1 MKKSPRSNNHREKL
15 NENSS
20 PEKGNEKEKS
30 LTARRFGLSIVI
42 LGVLLGVSA
51 HVCKKWFFDSQE
63 GRAEAI
69 KPPVPVQKKVEVND
83 SQEMAKEEIIRDLIA
98 RQYIKEILI
107 NKRAIREL
115 NYDKEKITPLSEA
128 IPQEAISMIK
138 EYDPEKSNILDKIFV
153 ITDDRLDDIRRG
165 EYLRKMQ
172 IDKNGQISFSSDDE
186 GHLIALPPIKQGD
199 SPFRL
204 AQTLVHEIFGH
215 AMDNSD
221 GNFSEFFEEPEDGV
235 IEDPMK
241 LCEFFSM
248 RLQSEFKSYF
258 IENHFRE
265 WAIKNKIPS
274 FTSYQ
279 EEMEQRRKSDPELDL
294 PDFDLFEI
302 YKRAR
307 ETGDWTK
314 FKETIIFINITGKK
328 RIFTLY
334 LFCQI
339 IQKDNLDALHEY
351 RDGPKGDKELEKFLK
366 EFFGDFLTPEAP
378 E

>member
-1 MKKSPRSNNHREKL
+1 M
-15 NENSS
+15 
-20 PEKGNEKEKS
+20 
-30 LTARRFGLSIVI
+30 
-42 LGVLLGVSA
+42 GVSA